1 MSPPQKVIVL
11 EANEVPLRIFR
22 RYAELHPGSAI
33 ARMLDKG
40 IATETIAD
48 DVASDFLYPSQT
60 WASLNSGASYDSH
73 KIHWY
78 NDAKPGDFPMYWRRL
93 ADAGRPIGLVGSLHA
108 APLSSF
114 DNSNIQFL
122 IPDCFAEDSSVKPA
136 YFEAFQRFNL
146 RASAGSARVAQ
157 VSAPARELLACAAS
171 MPRLG
176 IRASSVLTSVATV
189 TGALSG
195 RINRERIRNLQFVLF
210 ADIFEGLVRKHD
222 PDLAILFTNHVAANM
237 HRYWY
242 ALFPEDYRERVYDD
256 DWVERYREEIM
267 AAMGLLDGYLERLIR
282 FVESSGRMLV
292 VVSSMG
298 QCANPELTREYRIQ
312 RSVDFRL
319 ENVDALIRAIVSRH
333 HQYEVMQAMVPQYTL
348 KFPSDSAA
356 RAFADDV
363 ADTAATSEGIY
374 LAQDCTDDRVTLT
387 TSPDTRNLSDV
398 KLRGQSY
405 KHEQLGFRRLQIE
418 DHHSGHHH
426 PSGTL
431 LVYNSRTARAAGGQ
445 VGYLEYAP
453 AMLDHFGIDRA
464 DYMQR
469 PTFTL

>member
-1 MSPPQKVIVL
+1 MSLPQKIIVL

-22 RYAELHPGSAI
+22 RYAELHPDSAV
-33 ARMLDKG
+33 ARILAKG
-40 IATETIAD
+40 ISIETIAD
-48 DVASDFLYPSQT
+48 DVAPDFLYPSQT
-60 WASLNSGASYDSH
+60 WASLNSGAPYDSH
-73 KIHWY
+73 QIHWY
-78 NDAKPGDFPMYWRRL
+78 NDSKPSEYPMYWRRL
-93 ADAGRPIGLVGSLHA
+93 ADAGRHIGLVGSLHA
-108 APLSSF
+108 APLSAF
-114 DNSNIQFL
+114 DNPNINFL
-122 IPDCFAEDSSVKPA
+122 IPDCFAEDSSVKPG

-176 IRASSVLTSVATV
+176 IRVNSVLTSVSTV

-222 PDLAILFTNHVAANM
+222 PDLAVLFTNHVAANM

-256 DWVERYREEIM
+256 DWVQRYREEIM
-267 AAMGLLDGYLERLIR
+267 VAMGLLDGYLERLVR
-282 FVESSGRMLV
+282 FVEASDRMLV

-319 ENVDALIRAIVSRH
+319 ENVDALIHAIVSRPH
-333 HQYEVMQAMVPQYTL
+333 EYEVMQAMVPQYTL
-348 KFPSDSAA
+348 KFVSCEAA

-363 ADTAATSEGIY
+363 AEAAATSEGIH

-387 TSPDTRNLSDV
+387 TSPDTRDLSDV
-398 KLRGQSY
+398 KLRGRSF
-405 KHEQLGFRRLQIE
+405 KHEQLGFKRLPVE
-418 DHHSGHHH
+418 DHHSGHHD

-431 LVYNSRTARAAGGQ
+431 LIYNSRSARSTGDQ

-453 AMLDHFGIDRA
+453 AMLNHFGIDLG
-464 DYMQR
+464 DYMR
-469 PTFTL
+469 PPTFTL